1 MLTLYSS
8 FHSFPFVVAALI
20 ELRHT
25 SSQFAHGVHAR
36 PVPWMSVIQHVA
48 GTLHVPVIP
57 YEEWLSRLEASPET
71 RDALHRNSALHLI
84 DFY

>member
-8 FHSFPFVVAALI
+8 FHSFPFMVAALI

-25 SSQFAHGVHAR
+25 SSQFVHAVHAQ

-48 GTLHVPVIP
+48 DTLHVPVFP
-57 YEEWLSRLEASPET
+57 YEERLSRLEASLRT
-71 RDALHRNSALHLI
+71 RDALHRNSALH
-84 DFY
+84 FT